1 MAGEH
6 ADMVLLLD
14 ETGTIG
20 LPGLAELS
28 GLELAALEELA
39 QAGLLGE
46 GAAGSAACSLV
57 GLRIARRAGR
67 LRSAFDLSDSG
78 LVLALT
84 LLQRIDALERRLREL
99 ECELPRLG

>member
-6 ADMVLLLD
+6 AETVLLLD
-14 ETGTIG
+14 ESGTIG
-20 LPGLAELS
+20 LAELAELS
-28 GLELAALEELA
+28 GLERGALEELA

-46 GAAGSAACSLV
+46 GAAGTAGCSLL

-67 LRSAFDLSDSG
+67 LRSAFELSDSG

-84 LLQRIDALERRLREL
+84 LLQRIEALERRLREL
-99 ECELPRLG
+99 ECELPRLD